1 MEQRWYLLW
10 TTSPMFHIFLHSDM
24 LLIASIPTL
33 LFVWDTSALSETNP
47 PTYHTLV
54 HFAEVLIL
62 ADWILF
68 WGSQAR
74 CMSGQVHT
82 ECAWPLGELWG
93 SKSTVFWLVIN
104 CLCGRLISSRH
115 YTKSSPEYKLYI
127 LWNVGPSAT
136 TGFIYSCALSN
147 SAYKLGRSSQDS
159 PRHCI
164 SYLTLSSSALLSSA
178 SRCSTFIIAS
188 CSSSVRKLRSII
200 LLCVEGLAKCQEDL
214 KSCWGE

>member
-1 MEQRWYLLW
+1 M
-10 TTSPMFHIFLHSDM
+10 
-24 LLIASIPTL
+24 
-33 LFVWDTSALSETNP
+33 
-47 PTYHTLV
+47 
-54 HFAEVLIL
+54 
-62 ADWILF
+62 
-68 WGSQAR
+68 
-74 CMSGQVHT
+74 
-82 ECAWPLGELWG
+82 
-93 SKSTVFWLVIN
+93 
-104 CLCGRLISSRH
+104 
-115 YTKSSPEYKLYI
+115 
-127 LWNVGPSAT
+127 GPSAT

-214 KSCWGE
+214 KSCWGEQSCSLLYRYRNIFSAGTEQDGPGHSQWSKEPQYCFLAVEYVHASLDERFLGKCCIPACHRNYVFSACPLSSALLPTTTVHWPSISSV